1 MKRSTSILLYVLL
14 PLFWALVLALG
25 FFIYTFNQD
34 PVGLARSLSARF
46 SAPEAGFVLSA
57 DQASLSL
64 FPRPAASVSGLTI
77 RTPAMTLFVDEGAV
91 YPDFWA
97 LLHGETRIA
106 GVRLLKPTLLLE
118 PPAGTT
124 PDATQQP
131 RFSIPPQL
139 AEMDV
144 DLKDGTIASLLP
156 GANKSGIHSQW
167 RMSGI
172 SGSATVPGNGEPG
185 ELSLSVGKMEWY
197 GNTPPEKDGQA
208 TPIQTLSNVDL
219 EIADLEYAFPADAA
233 AMLRFKATCAMPLS
247 FGEGS
252 PRFVLGV
259 TARTTQGTLAID
271 GVASLD
277 GTFSLKRQSVPVH
290 VLLPFTTEA
299 PLGSLFQG
307 APLPQIAIKG
317 ASLKVEGD
325 QTTLDGRLIFGA
337 DYVPTLR
344 GTLALK
350 HLSLPRWFGFARDLP
365 PGVQVA
371 LDNISGTLPF
381 ELTPQKLVASSV
393 TATTLNTVFTGGG
406 GVNDFSNP
414 VIALHLATKDAPLN
428 RIFPEVENKAASR
441 RRRFQCGGGL

>member
-197 GNTPPEKDGQA
+197 GNTPPEKDGRPPQSKPSA
-208 TPIQTLSNVDL
+208 T
-219 EIADLEYAFPADAA
+219 
-233 AMLRFKATCAMPLS
+233 
-247 FGEGS
+247 
-252 PRFVLGV
+252 
-259 TARTTQGTLAID
+259 
-271 GVASLD
+271 
-277 GTFSLKRQSVPVH
+277 
-290 VLLPFTTEA
+290 
-299 PLGSLFQG
+299 
-307 APLPQIAIKG
+307 
-317 ASLKVEGD
+317 
-325 QTTLDGRLIFGA
+325 LIW
-337 DYVPTLR
+337 
-344 GTLALK
+344 K
-350 HLSLPRWFGFARDLP
+350 
-365 PGVQVA
+365 
-371 LDNISGTLPF
+371 
-381 ELTPQKLVASSV
+381 
-393 TATTLNTVFTGGG
+393 
-406 GVNDFSNP
+406 
-414 VIALHLATKDAPLN
+414 
-428 RIFPEVENKAASR
+428 
-441 RRRFQCGGGL
+441 

>member
-46 SAPEAGFVLSA
+46 SAPEAGFALSA

-124 PDATQQP
+124 PETTQQP

-144 DLKDGTIASLLP
+144 DLEDGTIASLLP

-259 TARTTQGTLAID
+259 TAHSR
-271 GVASLD
+271 
-277 GTFSLKRQSVPVH
+277 H
-290 VLLPFTTEA
+290 
-299 PLGSLFQG
+299 
-307 APLPQIAIKG
+307 
-317 ASLKVEGD
+317 
-325 QTTLDGRLIFGA
+325 
-337 DYVPTLR
+337 
-344 GTLALK
+344 
-350 HLSLPRWFGFARDLP
+350 AR
-365 PGVQVA
+365 
-371 LDNISGTLPF
+371 
-381 ELTPQKLVASSV
+381 
-393 TATTLNTVFTGGG
+393 
-406 GVNDFSNP
+406 
-414 VIALHLATKDAPLN
+414 H
-428 RIFPEVENKAASR
+428 
-441 RRRFQCGGGL
+441 

>member
-34 PVGLARSLSARF
+34 PVGFARSLSARF

-124 PDATQQP
+124 PETTQQP

-144 DLKDGTIASLLP
+144 DLEDGTIASLLP

-172 SGSATVPGNGEPG
+172 SGSATVP
-185 ELSLSVGKMEWY
+185 
-197 GNTPPEKDGQA
+197 
-208 TPIQTLSNVDL
+208 
-219 EIADLEYAFPADAA
+219 
-233 AMLRFKATCAMPLS
+233 
-247 FGEGS
+247 
-252 PRFVLGV
+252 
-259 TARTTQGTLAID
+259 
-271 GVASLD
+271 
-277 GTFSLKRQSVPVH
+277 
-290 VLLPFTTEA
+290 
-299 PLGSLFQG
+299 
-307 APLPQIAIKG
+307 
-317 ASLKVEGD
+317 
-325 QTTLDGRLIFGA
+325 
-337 DYVPTLR
+337 
-344 GTLALK
+344 
-350 HLSLPRWFGFARDLP
+350 
-365 PGVQVA
+365 
-371 LDNISGTLPF
+371 
-381 ELTPQKLVASSV
+381 
-393 TATTLNTVFTGGG
+393 
-406 GVNDFSNP
+406 
-414 VIALHLATKDAPLN
+414 
-428 RIFPEVENKAASR
+428 
-441 RRRFQCGGGL
+441 